1 MAGELSAHVHLPSP
15 DTGDLANRGHR
26 RFVWGMRKVY
36 RGRDIE
42 VTFDLDLCVHV
53 AECLRGRREVFQLN
67 RRPWILPDAAG
78 ADEVAEVVRRCPS
91 GALLYHRL
99 DGRPDEDPAG
109 PAKATPIKNGPL
121 LVTGK
126 IEVRRDD
133 GTVETLPRATLCRCG
148 HSNHQPFCD
157 NQHLAAGFRAPGV
170 PFRIQLSPVRP
181 QLDQPIGKAEDP
193 RGR

>member
-1 MAGELSAHVHLPSP
+1 MRIFLRLRPMAWPTEAIVDARMFEGV
-15 DTGDLANRGHR
+15 
-26 RFVWGMRKVY
+26 RKVY

-42 VTFDLDLCVHV
+42 VSFDLDLCIHV
-53 AECLRGRREVFQLN
+53 AECLRGQRDVFELN

-78 ADEVAEVVRRCPS
+78 ADEVAEVVQRCPS

-99 DGRPDEDPAG
+99 DGRPEEDPG
-109 PAKATPIKNGPL
+109 EPTKATPIKNGPL

-126 IEVRRDD
+126 IEVRRED
-133 GTVETLPRATLCRCG
+133 GTLETLPRATLCRCG
-148 HSNHQPFCD
+148 QSNNKPFCD

-170 PFRIQLSPVRP
+170 LIRVQPSPVRP
-181 QLDQPIGKAEDP
+181 QLDQPISKAEDP